1 MIQHICIW
9 LLKLGQE
16 VSGEESLLQNFLCEG
31 QTGQGSDSLAILIQ
45 NFRKSRKRQNKKRSD
60 YDDRRMTYD
69 RRSRFTKHPRIL
81 GINKYDE
88 QAIQTLKQIAN
99 MYYTKMLAK

>member
-1 MIQHICIW
+1 MGKKVCCRISFVKGKRVRVLI
-9 LLKLGQE
+9 LLPYLFRILGNP
-16 VSGEESLLQNFLCEG
+16 VKGRIRKG
-31 QTGQGSDSLAILIQ
+31 QTM
-45 NFRKSRKRQNKKRSD
+45 
-60 YDDRRMTYD
+60 YDRRMTYD

-81 GINKYDE
+81 DINKYDE

>member
-1 MIQHICIW
+1 MVRRSVVKKVCCRVSLMKGKWVSVQI
-9 LLKLGQE
+9 LLPYLFRILGNP
-16 VSGEESLLQNFLCEG
+16 VKGRIRKG
-31 QTGQGSDSLAILIQ
+31 QTM
-45 NFRKSRKRQNKKRSD
+45 
-60 YDDRRMTYD
+60 YDRRMTYD